1 MSRTANRSSAVS
13 TQGGRVLIAEDDG
26 FYRGILH
33 ERLVEAGHEVVC
45 VSNGAEAWKE
55 LENRPF
61 EVLLADWMMPTMD
74 GYELCRRVKAAA
86 RLQDLYCVLLTTR
99 DRIADAAAALEDG
112 ADDFLVKPCT
122 EHSLAARVRT
132 GIRVSRLHGRLDEV
146 ARRDSLTGAGHA
158 ATFEDSLFDEISR
171 AHRYDLPL
179 SLTLVQVNDMAQ
191 INDNHGHTVGDEI
204 LAGAGE
210 RLLARIRAGETA
222 VRSNGDQFAVILP
235 STPFEGAR
243 ILSDDLESIL
253 SQIALPRSDV
263 SPYSV
268 SATAACVQLNSGD
281 GVSELLSRARAELSE
296 RRQEQKRQRLR
307 HMAH

>member
-1 MSRTANRSSAVS
+1 MSGTPTRSSAVS
-13 TQGGRVLIAEDDG
+13 THGGRVLIAEDDG
-26 FYRGILH
+26 FYRGILE
-33 ERLVEAGHEVVC
+33 ERLLEAGHEVVC

-99 DRIADAAAALEDG
+99 DRIGDAAAALEDG

-146 ARRDSLTGAGHA
+146 ARRDSLTGAGNA
-158 ATFEDSLFDEISR
+158 ASLDETLFDEISR
-171 AHRYDLPL
+171 AHRYKLPL
-179 SLTLVQVNDMAQ
+179 SVILVQVNDMAL
-191 INDNHGHTVGDEI
+191 INGNHGHTAGDEI

-210 RLLARIRAGETA
+210 RVLARIRAGETA

-235 STPFEGAR
+235 STALEGAR
-243 ILSDDLESIL
+243 VVSDDLENIL
-253 SQIALPRSDV
+253 AQLALPRADV

-268 SATAACVQLNSGD
+268 SATAACAQMNASD
-281 GVSELLSRARAELSE
+281 GVSELLSRARHELSE
-296 RRQEQKRQRLR
+296 RRQEQKRERLR
-307 HMAH
+307 LMAH